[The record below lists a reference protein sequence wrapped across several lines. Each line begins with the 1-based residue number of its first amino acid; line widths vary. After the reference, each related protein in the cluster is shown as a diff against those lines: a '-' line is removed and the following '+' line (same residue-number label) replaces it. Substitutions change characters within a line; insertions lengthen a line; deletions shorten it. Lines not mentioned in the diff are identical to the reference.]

1 MKNITAQEIKDQS
14 KQLCDLWAILIDGTP
29 PVRDIRNWLLD
40 YELAAIES
48 ALRVCSRFVARQ
60 PEPEQVPAKRK
71 VKYLK
76 GVLHKAKYE
85 AQTPEEREQEVSA
98 IRAAAGS
105 RGAYVKWQKEK
116 LAAFQSLLSVCH
128 DSPSVASV
136 CQSDGDGDGKSDEGN
151 GDGTGTSKTVAS
163 PDVASLSSNS
173 ITNTE
178 PRGSAPNPATGA
190 SRPPVPLGGL
200 DSPAAKGKSAFS
212 MPAIPYDE
220 DDLPLSVAD
229 VRARHKDSEE
239 LATILHGYYSARE
252 DVTIPRNWKSL
263 WSQDLYLTL
272 ATESRE
278 DIEHAMEAADY
289 ESQREYNVTCRGFLQ
304 HFSVSLDKW
313 KKANKAKAANR

>member
-116 LAAFQSLLSVCH
+116 LAACVCYRFAMICHRLLAFARVMVMVMVKVMRVTGMGQVQAKPWHHPPLHHFLPTASPTQNLGALPRTPQRGLLAPL
-128 DSPSVASV
+128 SPS
-136 CQSDGDGDGKSDEGN
+136 GD
-151 GDGTGTSKTVAS
+151 
-163 PDVASLSSNS
+163 
-173 ITNTE
+173 
-178 PRGSAPNPATGA
+178 
-190 SRPPVPLGGL
+190 
-200 DSPAAKGKSAFS
+200 
-212 MPAIPYDE
+212 
-220 DDLPLSVAD
+220 
-229 VRARHKDSEE
+229 
-239 LATILHGYYSARE
+239 
-252 DVTIPRNWKSL
+252 
-263 WSQDLYLTL
+263 
-272 ATESRE
+272 
-278 DIEHAMEAADY
+278 
-289 ESQREYNVTCRGFLQ
+289 
-304 HFSVSLDKW
+304 
-313 KKANKAKAANR
+313 

>member
-136 CQSDGDGDGKSDEGN
+136 CQSDGDGDGRIEL
-151 GDGTGTSKTVAS
+151 TEH
-163 PDVASLSSNS
+163 SLRS
-173 ITNTE
+173 
-178 PRGSAPNPATGA
+178 GA
-190 SRPPVPLGGL
+190 
-200 DSPAAKGKSAFS
+200 PAAH
-212 MPAIPYDE
+212 PAPAAPSPRSGWAPANQRKN
-220 DDLPLSVAD
+220 LP
-229 VRARHKDSEE
+229 
-239 LATILHGYYSARE
+239 
-252 DVTIPRNWKSL
+252 
-263 WSQDLYLTL
+263 
-272 ATESRE
+272 
-278 DIEHAMEAADY
+278 
-289 ESQREYNVTCRGFLQ
+289 
-304 HFSVSLDKW
+304 
-313 KKANKAKAANR
+313 